1 MTIILSVI
9 LTVILIIAGLF
20 IYWSPGKVR
29 PLTDQTGKP
38 IPASISEKTFL
49 EINGTRQG
57 MFIKGID
64 STKPVLLFLHGGPAM
79 PEYAISREYATVME
93 KYFVVCWWD
102 QRGSGLSFQG
112 NISPDVITAEQ
123 IVNDTRQVTNYLRDR
138 FKKDKIYLL
147 GHSWGSYI
155 GIKAALATPELY
167 HAYIAVAQLTNQ
179 IESEKEAYRY
189 MLANYKKVGKHKM
202 VKKLENI
209 PLLSMNT
216 MPDEYR
222 GLRDAMMHEQGI
234 GTTHKMRSVISGI
247 FMPVNKNPEYTLI
260 EKINLWR
267 GKWSDNSTRMW
278 NQMLADDI
286 SSSIT
291 KLDLPVYFI
300 HGIYDY
306 TVSYK
311 LAKLYFETLE
321 APMKGFY
328 TFEYSAHSPIFEEPP
343 RWQRIIEEDI
353 LQGKV
358 QFADKRLILPMN
370 KGFSLRSK

>member
-9 LTVILIIAGLF
+9 LTVILIITGLF
-20 IYWSPGKVR
+20 LYWSPGKVK
-29 PLTDQTGKP
+29 PLTDQTGKL
-38 IPASISEKTFL
+38 IPGSISEKTFI

-79 PEYAISREYATVME
+79 PEYAISREYTNVLE

-102 QRGSGLSFQG
+102 QRGSGLSFQA
-112 NISPDVITAEQ
+112 NNSSDTITAEQ
-123 IVNDTRQVTNYLRDR
+123 IVDDTRQVANYLRER
-138 FKKDKIYLL
+138 FKQDKIFLL

-155 GIKAALATPELY
+155 GIKAASATPELY
-167 HAYIAVAQLTNQ
+167 HAYIGVAQLTNQ
-179 IESEKEAYRY
+179 IESERDAYRY
-189 MLANYKKVGKHKM
+189 MLANYKKDGRHKM

-209 PLLSMNT
+209 PLLTMNT

-222 GLRDAMMHEQGI
+222 GLRDAMMHELGI
-234 GTTHKMRSVISGI
+234 GTTHKMRSIISGI
-247 FMPVNKNPEYTLI
+247 FMPINKYPEYTI
-260 EKINLWR
+260 KEKINLWR

-286 SSSIT
+286 TSSII
-291 KLDLPVYFI
+291 KLDIPVYFM

-311 LAKLYFETLE
+311 LAKIYFETLE

-343 RWQRIIEEDI
+343 MWQRIIEEDI
-353 LQGKV
+353 LKGKV
-358 QFADKRLILPMN
+358 QFADERLILPMN
-370 KGFSLRSK
+370 EDFSLWSK